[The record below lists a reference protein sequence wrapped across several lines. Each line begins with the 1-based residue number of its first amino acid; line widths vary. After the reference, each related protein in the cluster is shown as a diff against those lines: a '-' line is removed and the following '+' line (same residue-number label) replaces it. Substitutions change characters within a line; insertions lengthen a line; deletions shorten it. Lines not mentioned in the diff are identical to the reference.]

1 MNTVRKGS
9 ILTSILIA
17 LPSLGLG
24 LSWNMKSTV
33 LTLLVKS
40 ITPSDFKL
48 GIITSIGPVA
58 GMIFPYLS
66 GVISDR
72 TNFKIG
78 KRKPWVLLGG
88 ILGSIFLLLF
98 GFSPN
103 YIILFLLTFGIY
115 ASLNFLQG
123 SYYSW
128 IPEAVKQNQIGTV
141 NGLGKLFYSLG
152 GTVLFLV
159 GVYLFYINKELPFIL
174 ILCCIMI
181 PVLIVCFFINED
193 NAHVKQK
200 AKLNFDFL
208 KNRKAIRVFMTA
220 FFFYIAYGLMT
231 PFWIP
236 YYEKTNHFTSS
247 EISLALT
254 SFTLIGLFLS
264 LFIGIWCDKWN
275 KQYIFLIAC
284 ILYIIA
290 FIIGWNVS
298 NISMLWIFAIFF
310 GVGFVIMQVVFYA
323 LIPEVA
329 PKGKI
334 GEYMGINNIFLC
346 IPQIIS
352 SILGG
357 YLLEIGYG
365 KMLFPIS
372 IVALIIACIIIGYG
386 KLEGSKGKSLT

>member
-1 MNTVRKGS
+1 MESVKKKS
-9 ILTSILIA
+9 VLTPILIA

-33 LTLLVKS
+33 LTLLVKT

-48 GIITSIGPVA
+48 GLITAIGPVA

-88 ILGSIFLLLF
+88 ILGSIFLFLF
-98 GFSPN
+98 GFSSN
-103 YIILFLLTFGIY
+103 YIMLFLLTFGIY
-115 ASLNFLQG
+115 SSLNFLQG

-128 IPEAVKQNQIGTV
+128 MPEAVKPNQIGTV

-152 GTVLFLV
+152 GTILFFV

-174 ILCCIMI
+174 ILCCIMV
-181 PVLIVCFFINED
+181 PVFIVCFFVKEKNV
-193 NAHVKQK
+193 HVKQK
-200 AKLNFDFL
+200 SKLNFDFL
-208 KNRKAIRVFMTA
+208 RNKRAMRVFMTA

-236 YYEKTNHFTSS
+236 YYEKYNNFTSS

-264 LFIGIWCDKWN
+264 LFIGVWCDKWK

-284 ILYIIA
+284 IVYVIA
-290 FIIGWNVS
+290 FIVGWNVS
-298 NISMLWIFAIFF
+298 NIFMLWMFAITF
-310 GVGFVIMQVVFYA
+310 GIGFVIMQVVFYA

-329 PKGKI
+329 PKEKI
-334 GEYMGINNIFLC
+334 GEYTGINNIFLC

-352 SILGG
+352 SVLGG
-357 YLLEIGYG
+357 YLLEVGYG
-365 KMLFPIS
+365 KMLFPIA
-372 IVALIIACIIIGYG
+372 IGALIIACIIIGYG
-386 KLEGSKGKSLT
+386 KLENSKCNV